1 MRKSVI
7 ILIFVFTIMGAFAS
21 YHEYQ
26 LEKIAEKMVHEQE
39 KMTNLIIQAHFK
51 EQIKN
56 KEHLILKRTMKITG
70 YAPLDPKAVK
80 GMCYAGDPA
89 ITASGRKTKPG
100 ITIAASKK
108 IPFGTLIYIPTLGW
122 RTVEDRGGKIKGNR
136 IDVCFT
142 TREEAIAWGVQNHE
156 VYILFPMEDE

>member
-51 EQIKN
+51 EQI
-56 KEHLILKRTMKITG
+56 
-70 YAPLDPKAVK
+70 
-80 GMCYAGDPA
+80 
-89 ITASGRKTKPG
+89 
-100 ITIAASKK
+100 
-108 IPFGTLIYIPTLGW
+108 
-122 RTVEDRGGKIKGNR
+122 
-136 IDVCFT
+136 
-142 TREEAIAWGVQNHE
+142 
-156 VYILFPMEDE
+156 